1 MDGLE
6 ATRRIRALPDLQ
18 SLPIIAMTANAFAE
32 DREQCFAAGMDDFI
46 AKPVKPEIL
55 FATVHRWLPG
65 GEQRPVTR

>member
-1 MDGLE
+1 
-6 ATRRIRALPDLQ
+6 
-18 SLPIIAMTANAFAE
+18 MTANAFAE